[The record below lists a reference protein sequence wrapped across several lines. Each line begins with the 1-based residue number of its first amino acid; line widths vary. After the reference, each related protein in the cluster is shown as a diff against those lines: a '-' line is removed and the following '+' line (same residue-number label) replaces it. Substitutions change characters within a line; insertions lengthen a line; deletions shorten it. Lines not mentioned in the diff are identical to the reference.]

1 MLFSK
6 RVDFKNEKI
15 TKIENDFTSPIY
27 KASSPIMKNKDVVD
41 NNTLRNNLIS
51 KDFVDNN
58 TLQKELISKNI
69 GVEPTVMTDE
79 YKKESVRLE
88 SFRYWDVNF
97 ICKEKLSLTGFYF
110 IGPNDMCKCYFC
122 KAEIGLWEAGDNVLT
137 EHLRWS
143 PNCPLLRRRLT
154 DNEPINQGQLEEVL
168 PPASYDVCGA
178 ARSVNIRPNAY
189 PEVSTTSPIVPTEEP
204 SEQPTV
210 IAPRHPNYPN
220 FVLESDRL
228 RSYAD
233 WPVSMKQEPKELSDA
248 GFFYTGK
255 GDRVKCFSCGGGLK
269 DWDEGDE
276 PWEQHAM
283 WYSDCDYLKLMKG
296 SVYIEQVAEKAKREV
311 ENSTVPQPSSSSSGS
326 VSQVVQSP
334 VETPEDE
341 NKKFGDGKLCKICY
355 IKEYNT
361 AFFPCGHVVACAKCA
376 SSVTKCP
383 LCRESFTNV
392 MRVYFS

>member
-1 MLFSK
+1 MMFSK

-15 TKIENDFTSPIY
+15 SKTENDFAALPFY
-27 KASSPIMKNKDVVD
+27 KSTNINMKNNDVVD
-41 NNTLRNNLIS
+41 NNTLQKQLIS
-51 KDFVDNN
+51 KD
-58 TLQKELISKNI
+58 I

-79 YKKESVRLE
+79 YRKEEIRLE

-97 ICKEKLSLTGFYF
+97 ICKEKLSLIGFYF

-122 KAEIGLWEAGDNVLT
+122 KVEIGLWEAGDNVLT

-154 DNEPINQGQLEEVL
+154 DNEPINQGQLEEIL
-168 PPASYDVCGA
+168 PPASYDVCGT
-178 ARSVNIRPNAY
+178 ARSINIRPNAY
-189 PEVSTTSPIVPTEEP
+189 AEVATVAPIIQN
-204 SEQPTV
+204 EQTPV
-210 IAPRHPNYPN
+210 LAPRHPNHPD
-220 FVLESDRL
+220 FVLETDRL

-233 WPVSMKQEPKELSDA
+233 WPITMKQKPKELSDA

-269 DWDEGDE
+269 DWEEGDE

-296 SVYIEQVAEKAKREV
+296 TVYIEEVAEKAKREV
-311 ENSTVPQPSSSSSGS
+311 EEPTTSQPSSSSSS
-326 VSQVVQSP
+326 LAVQEKT
-334 VETPEDE
+334 VDVQAETPEDE

>member
-1 MLFSK
+1 MMFSK

-15 TKIENDFTSPIY
+15 SKTENDFTASQFY
-27 KASSPIMKNKDVVD
+27 KPTNLNMRNNDVVD
-41 NNTLRNNLIS
+41 NNTLQKQLIS
-51 KDFVDNN
+51 KD
-58 TLQKELISKNI
+58 I

-79 YKKESVRLE
+79 YKKEEIRLE
-88 SFRYWDVNF
+88 SFRYWDVNY

-122 KAEIGLWEAGDNVLT
+122 KVEIGLWEAGDNVLT

-154 DNEPINQGQLEEVL
+154 DNEPINQGQLEEIL

-178 ARSVNIRPNAY
+178 ARSINIRPNAY
-189 PEVSTTSPIVPTEEP
+189 PEVAMVAAPIVQTTEL
-204 SEQPTV
+204 PTV
-210 IAPRHPNYPN
+210 LAPRHPNHPD
-220 FVLESDRL
+220 FVLETDRL

-233 WPVSMKQEPKELSDA
+233 WPKTMKQKPKELSDA
-248 GFFYTGK
+248 GYFYIGK
-255 GDRVKCFSCGGGLK
+255 GDKVKCFSCGGGLR
-269 DWDEGDE
+269 DWEEGDD
-276 PWEQHAM
+276 PWEQHAR
-283 WYSDCDYLKLMKG
+283 WYSDCDYLKLIKG
-296 SVYIEQVAEKAKREV
+296 SVYIKEVLEKAKREV
-311 ENSTVPQPSSSSSGS
+311 ETSTVSQPSSSSSLATQEVKS
-326 VSQVVQSP
+326 VAVTA
-334 VETPEDE
+334 ETPEDE
-341 NKKFGDGKLCKICY
+341 NKKLNDLKLCKICY
-355 IKEYNT
+355 INEYNT

>member
-1 MLFSK
+1 MMFSK

-15 TKIENDFTSPIY
+15 SRTENDFTASPFY
-27 KASSPIMKNKDVVD
+27 KQTNLNMKNNDVVD
-41 NNTLRNNLIS
+41 NNTLQKQLIS
-51 KDFVDNN
+51 KD
-58 TLQKELISKNI
+58 I

-79 YKKESVRLE
+79 YKKEEIRLE
-88 SFRYWDVNF
+88 SFRYWDVNY

-122 KAEIGLWEAGDNVLT
+122 KVEIGLWEAGDNVLT

-154 DNEPINQGQLEEVL
+154 DNEPINQGQLEEIL

-178 ARSVNIRPNAY
+178 ARSINIRPNAY
-189 PEVSTTSPIVPTEEP
+189 PEVAMAAPIVQN
-204 SEQPTV
+204 EQTTV
-210 IAPRHPNYPN
+210 LAPRHPNHPD
-220 FVLESDRL
+220 FVLETDRL

-233 WPVSMKQEPKELSDA
+233 WPKTMKQKPKELSDA
-248 GFFYTGK
+248 GYFYIGK
-255 GDRVKCFSCGGGLK
+255 GDKVKCFSCGGGLR
-269 DWDEGDE
+269 DWEEGDD
-276 PWEQHAM
+276 PWEQHAR
-283 WYSDCDYLKLMKG
+283 WYSDCDYLKLIKG
-296 SVYIEQVAEKAKREV
+296 SVYIKEVLEKAKREV
-311 ENSTVPQPSSSSSGS
+311 ETSTTSQPSSSSSLATQDVKS
-326 VSQVVQSP
+326 VVVP
-334 VETPEDE
+334 AETPEDE
-341 NKKFGDGKLCKICY
+341 NKKITDEKLCKICY
-355 IKEYNT
+355 IKQYNT